1 MAVCNPSGVV
11 GESKGTVF
19 YRYGTHNGIQIVANT
34 GVGRPL
40 GLPGLVA
47 QTGTLYVTQ
56 AVGLRAKLLRFC
68 PFGTWCPSWMSRS
81 AELSPLPGLGGSDS
95 VPSLPSC
102 RPCRGLEEAI
112 PCHPCRAVAPAGAW
126 NTDLIISTVS
136 PTTPLGGK
144 AW

>member
-11 GESKGTVF
+11 GNPDVAVF

-56 AVGLRAKLLRFC
+56 AVGLRAKPLRFC
-68 PFGTWCPSWMSRS
+68 SFGT
-81 AELSPLPGLGGSDS
+81 
-95 VPSLPSC
+95 
-102 RPCRGLEEAI
+102 
-112 PCHPCRAVAPAGAW
+112 
-126 NTDLIISTVS
+126 
-136 PTTPLGGK
+136 
-144 AW
+144 